1 MMYTEKLTV
10 NHANPLECD
19 AHTFGFTK
27 SMARINIVNYLH
39 FSKKITKTSLR
50 QQIRANNQPQKQA
63 L

>member
-1 MMYTEKLTV
+1 MMLTEKLTV

-19 AHTFGFTK
+19 THTLEFTK
-27 SMARINIVNYLH
+27 SMVCINIVNHIH

-50 QQIRANNQPQKQA
+50 QQLRANNQPQRQA

>member
-1 MMYTEKLTV
+1 MMFTEKLTV

-19 AHTFGFTK
+19 TRTLEFTK
-27 SMARINIVNYLH
+27 SMVCINIVNYMH

-50 QQIRANNQPQKQA
+50 QQLQTNEQPQKQA